1 MKKEN
6 DTAMS
11 ASSLPMGEGG
21 GRGPKIII
29 ATLHREGNDLI
40 ITFDGLS
47 GKKVREAGH
56 AFVVEGSAQSAHH
69 WAHTSNVVR
78 LQNFDFFTYGTGQEL
93 IDYCAELLAEYLPD
107 ETFEFN
113 V

>member
-1 MKKEN
+1 MKKE
-6 DTAMS
+6 
-11 ASSLPMGEGG
+11 P
-21 GRGPKIII
+21 II

-56 AFVVEGSAQSAHH
+56 AFVAECTAHSAHH
-69 WAHTSNVVR
+69 WASSPEVVR
-78 LQNFDFFTYGTGQEL
+78 LQNFDFFTYGASQEL
-93 IDYCAELLAEYLPD
+93 VDYCAELLAEYLPD